1 VKFTIFIFFCS
12 FLFLLNSFI
21 YCYILSIFRFFKEI
35 NHAGAG
41 GLWAELVNNRGF
53 EAEGEKVPSSLH
65 PWKVI
70 GGKSGIVV
78 SIEQTSLFERNR
90 NALRMDLHCD
100 RRSSSCL
107 PDGVGISNPGF
118 WGMVR

>member
-1 VKFTIFIFFCS
+1 MN
-12 FLFLLNSFI
+12 LFI
-21 YCYILSIFRFFKEI
+21 YRYILSIFRFFKEI

-53 EAEGEKVPSSLH
+53 EAKGKKVPSSLH
-65 PWKVI
+65 PWRVV
-70 GGKSGIVV
+70 GGNPEILV
-78 SIEQTSLFERNR
+78 SIDQTSVFEHNR
-90 NALRMDLHCD
+90 NALRMEVHCD
-100 RRSSSCL
+100 RSNSCL